1 MKTALVEE
9 SMLRRTVKAAVEEV
23 FEERKDM
30 MSDLLEE
37 ALLDIGLAR
46 AIREGESS
54 GSVSRR
60 TVFKLIKA
68 QS

>member
-1 MKTALVEE
+1 MKTTLVEE
-9 SMLRRTVKAAVEEV
+9 SALRRTVKAAVEEV

-46 AIREGESS
+46 AIREGECSRM
-54 GSVSRR
+54 VSRR
-60 TVFKLIKA
+60 TVFNVMKVH
-68 QS
+68 S